1 MHDDDDDGFDRTL
14 VAGRM
19 MIPDTHAC
27 IDQIFFLDY
36 ASSFCSP

>member
-19 MIPDTHAC
+19 MIPDTTHAC

-36 ASSFCSP
+36 AT